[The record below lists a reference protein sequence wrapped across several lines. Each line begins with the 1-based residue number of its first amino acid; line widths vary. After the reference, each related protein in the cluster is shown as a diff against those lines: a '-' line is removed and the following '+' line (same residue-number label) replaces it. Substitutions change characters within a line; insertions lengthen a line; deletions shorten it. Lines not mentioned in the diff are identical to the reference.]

1 MRSLLSRSRRSVA
14 LWAFCQI
21 EWRSTLSS
29 RGLYADATH
38 GLSRPAQA
46 TGCEVK
52 GGVAAVDRAL
62 TVLAAFDEGADTL
75 GLAELA
81 ERTGLYKSTIL
92 RLAASLERFGY
103 LRRLEDGRFALGP
116 SLLRLGELYRASFD
130 LGRLVLPALK
140 RLSAETGESAAFYVR
155 EGDERVCLYRVASTA
170 HRVLH
175 YVTPGTRF
183 SLTTGASGQV
193 LRAFAADA
201 GDLEPELAA
210 VRAKALAVSLA
221 DRKAETAAI
230 AAPVFGAAVADGTV
244 GLIGSLSLAGPA
256 SRFTPE
262 SLATMSEALTGEARS
277 LTAALGGAWPATSAG
292 G

>member
-1 MRSLLSRSRRSVA
+1 
-14 LWAFCQI
+14 FCQV

-92 RLAASLERFGY
+92 RLAAS
-103 LRRLEDGRFALGP
+103 DGRFALGP

-130 LGRLVLPALK
+130 LGRLVLPSLK

-183 SLTTGASGQV
+183 SLTTGASG
-193 LRAFAADA
+193 
-201 GDLEPELAA
+201 
-210 VRAKALAVSLA
+210 
-221 DRKAETAAI
+221 
-230 AAPVFGAAVADGTV
+230 
-244 GLIGSLSLAGPA
+244 
-256 SRFTPE
+256 
-262 SLATMSEALTGEARS
+262 
-277 LTAALGGAWPATSAG
+277 
-292 G
+292 